1 MSENSKTIHLSEL
14 EQDRRNANKGTVR
27 GQAMLEASF
36 RKYGAGRSILI
47 DKKGRIIAGNKS
59 AEQAMNIGM
68 EDVIVIQSDGT
79 KLIAVQRTDLDLYED
94 NTAREL
100 AYLDNRTSEVSI
112 SWDAEELLADLQS
125 GVDFGDVFNQEE
137 LDAMLAGLVAPKK
150 VEDTPPDVSKADE
163 LQKKWQ
169 TSLGQVWH
177 LGKHRL
183 AVGDCTDAATV
194 ARLMEGE
201 KATLCHA
208 DPPYGMGKEKDGIAN
223 DNLYRDKLDV
233 FQMLWWK
240 TARPHLED
248 NTSAYIW
255 GNAED
260 LWRLWYVGGL
270 KDSERLTLRN
280 EIVWDKHHGQGME
293 SDQHRMFPTATERA
307 LFFMLGEQGF
317 NNNADNYWE
326 GWDDIVEYLDSQRRL
341 MGWGIKDTKRIAG
354 HSENSGCHWFDKSQW
369 SMPTEAVYKAW
380 QAAAKGDGFKREYD
394 DIKREYDDIKQEF
407 YATRAYF
414 DNTHDNMT
422 DVWQFGRVTGEDRH
436 EHATPK
442 PLEMVARA
450 IKSSTPPDAIV
461 YAPFSGTG
469 PEIIAC
475 EQLSRQC
482 RAIELDSG
490 YSAITLERFY
500 LATGIMP
507 VLIS

>member
-1 MSENSKTIHLSEL
+1 MNNDFTQEVECKCGHC
-14 EQDRRNANKGTVR
+14 
-27 GQAMLEASF
+27 
-36 RKYGAGRSILI
+36 
-47 DKKGRIIAGNKS
+47 GNKFK
-59 AEQAMNIGM
+59 AKPQPKH
-68 EDVIVIQSDGT
+68 
-79 KLIAVQRTDLDLYED
+79 KLI
-94 NTAREL
+94 
-100 AYLDNRTSEVSI
+100 
-112 SWDAEELLADLQS
+112 
-125 GVDFGDVFNQEE
+125 
-137 LDAMLAGLVAPKK
+137 
-150 VEDTPPDVSKADE
+150 
-163 LQKKWQ
+163 
-169 TSLGQVWH
+169 
-177 LGKHRL
+177 
-183 AVGDCTDAATV
+183 VGDCTDAETV
-194 ARLMEGE
+194 TRLMEGE

-248 NTSAYIW
+248 NASAYIW

-270 KDSERLTLRN
+270 KDSERLTFRN

-326 GWDDIVEYLDSQRRL
+326 GWNDIVEYLDSQRRL

-369 SMPTEAVYKAW
+369 SMPTEVVYKAW

-394 DIKREYDDIKQEF
+394 DIKREYDDIKREY

-414 DNTHDNMT
+414 DNTHDSMT
-422 DVWQFGRVTGEDRH
+422 DVWQFGRVQGEDRH

-442 PLEMVARA
+442 PLEMVSRA
-450 IKSSTPPDAIV
+450 IKSSTPTDAIV

-482 RAIELDSG
+482 RAIELDPG
-490 YSAITLERFY
+490 YVAITLQRFQD
-500 LATGIMP
+500 ATGIEP
-507 VLIS
+507 ILLD